1 VPPSSAEPLV
11 DTASVGS
18 AADTRPRSEAA
29 FMRFL
34 AHPRLAFWL
43 MVAALCLSSP
53 CLFMDF
59 YLDDWIARYVYLPE
73 AEKFFRIIN
82 GGYGLAN
89 GVPADSL
96 WQVEQG
102 WAPWWIYPE
111 LLMRVYRPVSLQT
124 HILDARLWPSSSFM
138 MHAHNLFWLAVLVLA
153 ATRMYR
159 GAMGTLVGGLA
170 ALLFAIDHTHGFA
183 TGLITNRHTLI
194 TGVFGVISLDQY
206 LRSRLH
212 DHRLGTILGPISYV
226 VALLSGEAAVAF
238 AGYMFAFAAVA
249 ERGSLLRRGLGVL
262 PYLVITVAWR
272 AYYNAAGYGASGSG
286 LYIDPVRAP
295 AHFFKEFL
303 ERGPILL
310 LGQYLAPPSE
320 VYTIAGPTAAAAML
334 IAALIFAAA
343 FFAALVPILAK
354 NRIARFW
361 TLGMLFALI
370 PASSTFPH
378 NRQLMFVSF
387 GALALIAHFW
397 QRYALELR
405 GTAIPLG
412 SRLSGALGACLF
424 GSHLFMSPLA
434 LPFTVCSPA
443 LSAPLHE
450 GITAVGD
457 EIHDREAVFITA
469 PDYFS
474 VKLIQ
479 LARRAE
485 KRPLPKH
492 WRVLSFGSQPVVV
505 RRVDD
510 RTLILDYVGGIL
522 GTPFLELYRDRRIR
536 MTPGEQVKLEGLVIE
551 VLAVTPDGRASQ
563 AKFTFDQPLGSE
575 AFRFYYWTDET
586 FKPFRMP
593 AVGASQE
600 LPGANMTWGFK

>member
-1 VPPSSAEPLV
+1 VPPSSAAPLV
-11 DTASVGS
+11 DAAGAVSD
-18 AADTRPRSEAA
+18 ADTRSKSEVR

-34 AHPRLAFWL
+34 AHPRLALWL
-43 MVAALCLSSP
+43 VIAALCLSAP

-59 YLDDWIARYVYLPE
+59 YLDDWIARYVYLDE
-73 AEKFFRIIN
+73 AKKFYRIIN

-96 WQVEQG
+96 WQVEEG

-111 LLMRVYRPVSLQT
+111 LLIRLYRPVSLET

-138 MHAHNLFWLAVLVLA
+138 MHAHNLFWLALLVLA

-159 GAMGTLVGGLA
+159 GAMGALVGGLA
-170 ALLFAIDHTHGFA
+170 GLLFAFDHTHGFV

-194 TGVFGVISLDQY
+194 TGVFGVLSLDQY

-212 DHRLGTILGPISYV
+212 GDRLGAILGPILYV
-226 VALLSGEAAVAF
+226 IALLSGEAAVAF
-238 AGYMFAFAAVA
+238 AGYVFAFAAVA
-249 ERGSLLRRGLGVL
+249 ERGPLLRRGLGAM
-262 PYLVITVAWR
+262 PYLLITVVWR
-272 AYYNAAGYGASGSG
+272 ALYNAAGYGASGSG

-295 AHFFKEFL
+295 AQFLKEFL

-320 VYTIAGPTAAAAML
+320 LYVLVGPTAAKAML
-334 IAALIFAAA
+334 IGALVFAAA
-343 FFAALVPILAK
+343 FFAALVPILAR
-354 NRIARFW
+354 NRMARFW
-361 TLGMLFALI
+361 TLGMSFALI

-378 NRQLMFVSF
+378 NRQLLFVSF
-387 GALALIAHFW
+387 GALALIAQFW
-397 QRYALELR
+397 ERHAIELR
-405 GTAIPLG
+405 GTPVSLA
-412 SRLSGALGACLF
+412 SKLSGVLAGCLF
-424 GSHLFMSPLA
+424 GSHLLLSPLA

-443 LSAPLHE
+443 LSAPLHN

-457 EIHDREAVFITA
+457 EIQDREAVFMTA

-505 RRVDD
+505 KRTDD
-510 RTLILDYVGGIL
+510 RTLIVDYIGGIL

-551 VLAVTPDGRASQ
+551 VTAVTADGRASQ
-563 AKFTFDQPLGSE
+563 AKFTFDEPLDSD
-575 AFRFYYWTDET
+575 AFRFYYWIDET
-586 FKPFRMP
+586 FKPFSLP
-593 AVGASQE
+593 AIGASQE
-600 LPGANMTWGFK
+600 LPGAHMTWGFK